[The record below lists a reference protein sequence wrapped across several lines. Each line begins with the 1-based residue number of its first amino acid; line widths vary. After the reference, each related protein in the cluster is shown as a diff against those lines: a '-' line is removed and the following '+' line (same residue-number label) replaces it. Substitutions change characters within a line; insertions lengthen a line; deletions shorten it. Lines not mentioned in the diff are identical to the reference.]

1 MKINNYKTSYRQQE
15 QRLIKLFMKRKIKSY
30 MKSHLEH
37 NWRETLNIDLCACVA
52 TSIPSQTF
60 YFEMG
65 SHQDAQV
72 GLKLM
77 SL

>member
-1 MKINNYKTSYRQQE
+1 
-15 QRLIKLFMKRKIKSY
+15 